1 MATLRAGAEL
11 ADLPVKNCVLISGSQ
26 TGVLAAERVA
36 MPCVVIRNRYIF
48 CWNPVSYLYCLGVFL
63 FRTDKVVLFEYFIHV
78 LVNLF
83 LNFWFRCVRACFSV
97 CAWGWGWGWGCGGV
111 GGGGVIG
118 GWMGK
123 LNKCI
128 HC

>member
-48 CWNPVSYLYCLGVFL
+48 CWNPVSYLYCLGVFSSGLIQLSSLNIL
-63 FRTDKVVLFEYFIHV
+63 FMSLLTSFVISGLDVCVLA
-78 LVNLF
+78 LV
-83 LNFWFRCVRACFSV
+83 CVC
-97 CAWGWGWGWGCGGV
+97 W
-111 GGGGVIG
+111 
-118 GWMGK
+118 
-123 LNKCI
+123 
-128 HC
+128 